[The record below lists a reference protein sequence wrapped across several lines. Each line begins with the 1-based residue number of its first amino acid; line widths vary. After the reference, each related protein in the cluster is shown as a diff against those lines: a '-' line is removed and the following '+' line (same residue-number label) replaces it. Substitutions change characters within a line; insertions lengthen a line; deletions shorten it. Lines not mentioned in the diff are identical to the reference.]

1 MEDLKCLHETIVAKL
16 DEDLVKAVCPKG
28 WMVDHTEHACCEH
41 RRLSD
46 AQALN
51 EAGKGPRKVRDSSQ
65 AAERQRK
72 RCERLRSGPT
82 GRECWRALGFHA
94 LPSNAVA
101 R

>member
-1 MEDLKCLHETIVAKL
+1 MGKLHVSILAKL
-16 DEDLVKAVCPKG
+16 DQRLAKAVCPKG
-28 WMVDHTEHACCEH
+28 WMLDHTEHARCEH

-46 AQALN
+46 AQELA
-51 EAGKGPRKVRDSSQ
+51 EADKRPRKVRDSSQ
-65 AAERQRK
+65 AAQRQRK

-94 LPSNAVA
+94 LPSNAAA